1 MSNCPK
7 CGNPVQE
14 ETDICPICGTSTA
27 SAASE
32 TPVVTEEPTQD
43 VVIENVQEP
52 TPTPAQDMVPV
63 VAPAE
68 ENPIPVIEEAANDLS
83 EPAPEQAPVEET
95 TPEMPTMPVMEQPQ
109 ESPIPVI
116 EQSAPAPENIPVME
130 PTAEFSSADTSIP
143 VMSPAPEFSAADT
156 VNPVVPQK
164 TEFSSAAAILPIVNL
179 TSEFVSADVPTQE
192 PVQQVESEPVQP
204 VQENIAPA
212 PEMPA
217 IEPAPVVETSSV
229 PVAETP
235 VVEQPK
241 TEEETSTDVSGTKQE
256 TKPNV
261 KKGLNK
267 KTLLIIII
275 IVAVVAGGGM
285 LLMGGTG
292 GAGNVPVNPNP
303 TGTVVASSVSSN
315 GFKFNLQEG
324 WLIREDGNNVI
335 ITNTDETVVIK
346 LESSKTSFSNLTK
359 EKINA
364 YYSGNA
370 NFKDITVDA
379 TKISARDSFLV
390 NASSGTLQVQA
401 YYINGGSNLTLGST
415 IIYQS
420 ADSKTKYEAVVTEL
434 MGSISYS
441 DDSLKAISTIEMYS
455 EVFGAYKGVFNYQSP
470 YIDVTPTPDNT
481 PNTEGTEVEDDNQNQ
496 DNAPV
501 ENETVEDESSSENNQ
516 PAENGTVEEP
526 PTPETT
532 E

>member
-14 ETDICPICGTSTA
+14 ETEFCPICGTSTA
-27 SAASE
+27 STSE
-32 TPVVTEEPTQD
+32 TPVVTEENAED
-43 VVIENVQEP
+43 VVVQNIEEP
-52 TPTPAQDMVPV
+52 TPTPTQDMVSV

-68 ENPIPVIEEAANDLS
+68 EKTMPVIEEPANNFA
-83 EPAPEQAPVEET
+83 EHAPEQ
-95 TPEMPTMPVMEQPQ
+95 TPAEDITPSFPAMPVIEQPQ
-109 ESPIPVI
+109 ESPIPAI
-116 EQSAPAPENIPVME
+116 EQSAPAPENIPIME
-130 PTAEFSSADTSIP
+130 PTAEFSSSDTSIP
-143 VMSPAPEFSAADT
+143 VMSPAPEFSSADT

-192 PVQQVESEPVQP
+192 QVQPIETVQP
-204 VQENIAPA
+204 VQENVVPA

-217 IEPAPVVETSSV
+217 LEPTLVVETPSV
-229 PVAETP
+229 PVTETLA
-235 VVEQPK
+235 VEQQK
-241 TEEETSTDVSGTKQE
+241 TEEDTSTEASGTKQE
-256 TKPNV
+256 PTQNG

-292 GAGNVPVNPNP
+292 GTGNVPVNPNQ
-303 TGTVVASSVSSN
+303 TGTVAASSVSSN

-359 EKINA
+359 EKVTA
-364 YYSGNA
+364 YYSSNA

-379 TKISARDSFLV
+379 TKISARDAFLI
-390 NASSGTLQVQA
+390 NASSGALQVQA

-415 IIYQS
+415 IVYQS

-470 YIDVTPTPDNT
+470 YIDVTPTPENT
-481 PNTEGTEVEDDNQNQ
+481 PNTEGTEEDNDQ
-496 DNAPV
+496 V
-501 ENETVEDESSSENNQ
+501 ENEPVEDETIVENNQ
-516 PAENGTVEEP
+516 PVENDTTEES
-526 PTPETT
+526 TSPETT